1 MDTSK
6 KDWVLIWLAI
16 ALIAIVILLA
26 LWCEFTDAL
35 EKPNT
40 PTAYGMHTLIR
51 PRPIPL

>member
-40 PTAYGMHTLIR
+40 PMSNTAMT
-51 PRPIPL
+51 